1 MFDANWATLWEHVAA
16 AVPTRP
22 ALFHQDTVLSYQEL
36 DDRAGRFAATLAAAG
51 VGRGSKVACYLYNCP
66 EYLEA
71 FYATLKVEAVPVNVN
86 YRYQGAELADLLADS
101 DAEVLVFPRSLA
113 RHVRDALDRVAP
125 LKLLV
130 QVDDEGDGTP
140 PVAGAVGWAQ
150 ALADAPLPPQERSGD
165 NHIFMYTGGTTGR
178 PKGVVWRHRDLF
190 DVQRYPTY
198 GTIGREYPTSVQ
210 EVVDIAVDMGEAA
223 PRTLPITP
231 LMHATALFSVMD
243 TLLLGGSV
251 VFLPG
256 GRFDPAEVWRLVA
269 RHKVTRLIVAGNAVC
284 APLADELS
292 RARLAGTVPDVSS
305 VRSIH
310 SSGMAWTD
318 DVKRELLAHVPAQ
331 LLDIL
336 GASEGGPFAYAL
348 VGDVSELPSRFRLAA
363 GATVLDDDFE
373 PVPPG
378 SGRVGRLAYAG
389 GMPLGY
395 YRDPEKTAET
405 FREIRGTRYVIP
417 GDYVTVAEDG
427 AIDLLGR
434 GSGVINTGGEKVYPA
449 EVEAVLFAH
458 PAVADCAV
466 VGVPDRRWGE
476 AVTALVVL
484 ADAAEPASRVTER
497 DLIEHVGAS
506 LAGYKKPKAVLFVD
520 SLNRSPSGKLNMPKL
535 RQRAVDEL
543 AAQRSAP
550 STAR

>member
-16 AVPTRP
+16 AVPERP
-22 ALFHQDTVLSYQEL
+22 AVFHHDTAVSYREL
-36 DDRAGRFAATLAAAG
+36 DDCAGRLAATLARAG
-51 VGRGSKVACYLYNCP
+51 VGRDSKVACYLYNCP

-71 FYATLKVEAVPVNVN
+71 VYATVKLEAVPVNVN
-86 YRYQGAELADLLADS
+86 YRYHGGELADLLDDS
-101 DAEVLVFPRSLA
+101 DAEVLVFPGSLA
-113 RHVRDALDRVAP
+113 RHVRDALEHVAP

-130 QVDDEGDGTP
+130 QVDDDGTP
-140 PVAGAVGWAQ
+140 PIPGAVPWQQ
-150 ALADAPLPPQERSGD
+150 ALATAPLEPRQRSGD

-198 GTIGREYPTSVQ
+198 GVLGRAYPTSVQ
-210 EVVDIAVDMGEAA
+210 EVVEIAVDMGEAA

-231 LMHATALFSVMD
+231 MMHATALFSVMD

-251 VFLPG
+251 VFLPRG
-256 GRFDPAEVWRLVA
+256 TFDPAEVWRSVQ
-269 RHKVTRLIVAGNAVC
+269 RHRVSRLIIAGNAVC
-284 APLADELS
+284 APLADELG
-292 RARLAGTVPDVSS
+292 RLELAGAVPDVSS

-310 SSGMAWTD
+310 SSGMVWTD
-318 DVKRELLAHVPAQ
+318 DVKRALLQRLPTQ

-336 GASEGGPFAYAL
+336 GASEGGPFAYA
-348 VGDVSELPSRFRLAA
+348 VVNNVDELPSRFRLAA
-363 GATVLDDDFE
+363 GATVLDE
-373 PVPPG
+373 NLQPVEPG

-395 YRDPEKTAET
+395 YQDPEKTAET
-405 FREIRGTRYVIP
+405 FREIRGTRYVMP

-427 AIDLLGR
+427 GIEFLGR
-434 GSGVINTGGEKVYPA
+434 GSGVVNTGGEKVYPA
-449 EVEAVLFAH
+449 EVEGVLFTH
-458 PAVADCAV
+458 PAVADCV
-466 VGVPDRRWGE
+466 IVGTPDRRWGE

-484 ADAAEPASRVTER
+484 DGAAPVTEQE
-497 DLIEHVGAS
+497 LIDHVGAR

-520 SLNRSPSGKLNMPKL
+520 SLSRSPSGKLNIRVI

-543 AAQRSAP
+543 AACQ
-550 STAR
+550 